1 MPHTDSILHGRYA
14 VVSCH
19 VERPLDD
26 EVWRRFS
33 ELQRRRP
40 GGFAIAA
47 LIRPPANGEDEAVWL
62 ERAREAEQLGPF
74 GLHTHWTAPEH
85 ARPTGGDPA
94 ALVREQGE
102 WLRSAGLDA
111 QLFCGGG
118 WYFDADVARAVAD
131 LGYADCTATSF
142 RPGYLEDGAAHLQL
156 DEATWLELDDGR
168 RLLELPTTHSIGML
182 VRGALGPFRR
192 QVVHAYFHDTDLLD
206 RRRAIGLRAGLAFLG
221 LKRTVT
227 DLRELQRGL
236 RPANT
241 MSFAKSRA
249 GNGTSRPATKWRR
262 GSSKSRSRWRTSAAE
277 NICRCVGSLSGGRP
291 NRNDSLLLSRYA
303 FGTDATNVPE
313 GRSTRPTSA
322 ISWFGSRKCSSSS
335 PATTTSKL
343 RSGMSSGWSR
353 SAQRVSIPRRA
364 ASARAS

>member
-47 LIRPPANGEDEAVWL
+47 LMRPPAHGEDEAVWL
-62 ERAREAEQLGPF
+62 PRARPRAKGEDEAVWPERAREAEQLGPF

-94 ALVREQGE
+94 ALVHEQGE

-142 RPGYLEDGAAHLQL
+142 HPGYLEDGAAHLQL

-168 RLLELPTTHSIGML
+168 RVLELPTTHSIGML
-182 VRGALGPFRR
+182 VRGVLGPFRR

-206 RRRAIGLRAGLAFLG
+206 RRRAAALGMGLRFLA

-227 DLRELQRGL
+227 DLDELQRGL
-236 RPANT
+236 RPEKT
-241 MSFAKSRA
+241 MSFANSRA
-249 GNGTSRPATKWRR
+249 
-262 GSSKSRSRWRTSAAE
+262 
-277 NICRCVGSLSGGRP
+277 
-291 NRNDSLLLSRYA
+291 
-303 FGTDATNVPE
+303 
-313 GRSTRPTSA
+313 
-322 ISWFGSRKCSSSS
+322 
-335 PATTTSKL
+335 
-343 RSGMSSGWSR
+343 
-353 SAQRVSIPRRA
+353 
-364 ASARAS
+364 